1 MPILT
6 EYFLKKI
13 GVIIRPLQKFL
24 MIMLLTII
32 MIILMLGPDF
42 SFTRLL
48 ILTILDLLLL
58 IETILEEFFPFGFP
72 GGGCTLVLSL
82 ISPLKLIEIFTLF
95 KDHFKTDAYGS
106 KFSPILHFVKK
117 YKIPWILKW
126 KYVIVEDKLERHWY
140 IKW

>member
-48 ILTILDLLLL
+48 ILTNSGLLLL

-72 GGGCTLVLSL
+72 GGGCTLVLPL
-82 ISPLKLIEIFTLF
+82 ISSPLNLLKVSLF
-95 KDHFKTDAYGS
+95 LRTILRLMLMVLNFPPFSILS
-106 KFSPILHFVKK
+106 KNIRFLGF
-117 YKIPWILKW
+117 
-126 KYVIVEDKLERHWY
+126 
-140 IKW
+140 